1 VLREWELPEEVAEE
15 IEEGAG
21 DSDSYA
27 GQNDEE

>member
-1 VLREWELPEEVAEE
+1 VWELPEEVAEGRE
-15 IEEGAG
+15 VGAG